1 MSRIKLYVDSVVGWL
16 AAHVSSFG
24 YLLPDSMEMALY
36 VVVVVYVVFQIA
48 QQQM

>member
-1 MSRIKLYVDSVVGWL
+1 MSRLKAFVDSAVGWL
-16 AAHVSSFG
+16 SAHVSSFG

-36 VVVVVYVVFQIA
+36 IVLAVYIVFQMA